1 MSINTHI
8 ISLKR
13 VSERREYVEDYIQK
27 NPSCSIFE
35 AIDKLDEERI
45 IPLIKKHEM
54 DIEPKYASCILSH
67 LSIINNFLDS
77 DKKYQIIMEDDFK
90 VKKQLPKSVDDVEKM
105 IKEIGVHKQYVDIL
119 YISDRVDIN
128 DKYEIIGGC
137 GTEGYILSR
146 KGAMKLKYI
155 LNKGVKH
162 PVDLQFQAHYKY
174 CDYIRD
180 LINVRV
186 KFVIVNAYR
195 SKDIYVTCRGLEST
209 INN

>member
-13 VSERREYVEDYIQK
+13 VLERREYVKDYIQK
-27 NPSCSIFE
+27 NPSCSIFD

-45 IPLIKKHEM
+45 IPLMEEHEM
-54 DIEPKYASCILSH
+54 DIELKYAACILSH
-67 LSIINNFLDS
+67 LSIINNFLKS
-77 DKKYQIIMEDDFK
+77 DKKYQIIMEDDFEI
-90 VKKQLPKSVDDVEKM
+90 KKQLPKSVDDVEKM
-105 IKEIGVHKQYVDIL
+105 IEEIGVDKQYVDIL
-119 YISDRVDIN
+119 YISNRVDIN

-155 LNKGVKH
+155 LNKGIKY
-162 PVDLQFQAHYKY
+162 PLDLQLQAHYKY

-195 SKDIYVTCRGLEST
+195 SKDIYVVCRGLEST